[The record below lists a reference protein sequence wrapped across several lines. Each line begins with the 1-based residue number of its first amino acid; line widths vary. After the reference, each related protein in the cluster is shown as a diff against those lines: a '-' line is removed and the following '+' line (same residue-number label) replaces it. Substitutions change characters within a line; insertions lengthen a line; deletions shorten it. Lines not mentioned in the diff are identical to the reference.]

1 MLPVLGDG
9 MSEIASKWQLR
20 SGFMRRAV
28 VCVPLIL
35 LLGFT
40 SGQLVV
46 AGDDNGWYRM
56 LDLPAI
62 RPPNWAFPVVWTT
75 LYVMMGFAL
84 AIVLN
89 ARGARGRGIAI
100 ALFVAQLA
108 MNLVW
113 SPLFFGAHQ
122 VSLALI
128 LIVALFF
135 TALATTFA
143 FGRIR
148 PVAAWLLVPYLVWLV
163 IASALN
169 WQIDRRNPNAETLVP
184 PAHSTQIAL

>member
-1 MLPVLGDG
+1 MN
-9 MSEIASKWQLR
+9 EIASKWQLR
-20 SGFMRRAV
+20 SEFLRRAV

-56 LDLPAI
+56 LDLPAL
-62 RPPNWAFPVVWTT
+62 RPPNWAFPVVWTI
-75 LYVMMGFAL
+75 LYVLMGVSL
-84 AIVLN
+84 AIVLS
-89 ARGARGRGIAI
+89 ARGARGRGFAI
-100 ALFVAQLA
+100 ALFGVQLV
-108 MNLVW
+108 MNLIW

-135 TALATTFA
+135 AALATTIA

-148 PVAAWLLVPYLVWLV
+148 PLAAWLLVPYLAWLV

-169 WQIDRRNPNAETLVP
+169 WQIDRANPDAETLVP

>member
-1 MLPVLGDG
+1 MN
-9 MSEIASKWQLR
+9 EIASKWQLR
-20 SGFMRRAV
+20 SGFLRRAV

-46 AGDDNGWYRM
+46 AGDANGWYRL

-62 RPPNWAFPVVWTT
+62 RPPNRAFPVVWTI
-75 LYVMMGFAL
+75 LYLMLGFAI
-84 AIVLN
+84 AVVLN

-122 VSLALI
+122 VTLALY

-148 PVAAWLLVPYLVWLV
+148 PLAAWLLVPYLVWLV

-184 PAHSTQIAL
+184 PAHSTQITL

>member
-1 MLPVLGDG
+1 MN
-9 MSEIASKWQLR
+9 EIASKWQLR
-20 SGFMRRAV
+20 SGFLRRAV
-28 VCVPLIL
+28 VTVPLIL

-46 AGDDNGWYRM
+46 AGDANSWYRM

-62 RPPNWAFPVVWTT
+62 RPPNWAFPVVWTI
-75 LYVMMGFAL
+75 LYLMLGFAL
-84 AIVLN
+84 AVVLN

-100 ALFVAQLA
+100 ALFVVQLA

-122 VSLALI
+122 VTLALY
-128 LIVALFF
+128 LIVALFL

-148 PVAAWLLVPYLVWLV
+148 PLAAWLLVPYLVWLV
-163 IASALN
+163 IAAALN

-184 PAHSTQIAL
+184 PAHSTQITL